1 MFCLSLMNEPPFV
14 YLAIDLACE
23 VWWLDCLLKIVES
36 WGTKVVFARLAPQVS
51 LYELGSVLFCVR
63 LLESRRTGGKRIGC
77 VLIEFTSFPALH
89 PHPSY
94 VGLVSKKY
102 NFLADGVDVIQTD
115 LTGDDQTKTWFFQR
129 LEDTVSNPRSP
140 CCFMTSNLL
149 PCLEH

>member
-1 MFCLSLMNEPPFV
+1 M
-14 YLAIDLACE
+14 
-23 VWWLDCLLKIVES
+23 DCLLKIIES

-115 LTGDDQTKTWFFQR
+115 LTGDDQTKT
-129 LEDTVSNPRSP
+129 
-140 CCFMTSNLL
+140 
-149 PCLEH
+149 